1 MSLRTAQ
8 FRAWNLSRTLMVA
21 IMLFRIDGRQF
32 GVTEAGEYD
41 GDPEAIVRTYDPFE

>member
-8 FRAWNLSRTLMVA
+8 FRAWNLSRTLMVT
-21 IMLFRIDGRQF
+21 IVLFRIDGQAF
-32 GVTEAGEYD
+32 GVTEACEYD

>member
-8 FRAWNLSRTLMVA
+8 FRAWNLSRTLMVC
-21 IMLFRIDGRQF
+21 IVLFRIDGRQF
-32 GVTEAGEYD
+32 GVTEACEYD

>member
-8 FRAWNLSRTLMVA
+8 FRAWNLARNLMVC
-21 IMLFRIDGRQF
+21 IVLFRTEGQRF
-32 GVTEAGEYD
+32 GVAEACEYD